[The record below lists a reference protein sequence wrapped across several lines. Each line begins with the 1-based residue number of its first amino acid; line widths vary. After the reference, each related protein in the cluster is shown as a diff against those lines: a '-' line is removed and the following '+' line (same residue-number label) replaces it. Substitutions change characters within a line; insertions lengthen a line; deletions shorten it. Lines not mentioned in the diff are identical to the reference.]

1 MKLIIDID
9 EDMYKSACKNDD
21 VYVLDDADC
30 ILIENAIANGTPL
43 TEIIE
48 SIKDKILDNYDNS
61 KGDGVREECLDII
74 DNAIYGGRHYTCSD
88 CILDLTDACSRGA
101 GRAVDDEICE
111 DFLTDKGEQEG
122 EVQQ

>member
-1 MKLIIDID
+1 MTLKENIMRLQTYKMFEG
-9 EDMYKSACKNDD
+9 EDTLYVERDD
-21 VYVLDDADC
+21 VLK
-30 ILIENAIANGTPL
+30 LLEQ
-43 TEIIE
+43 EIE

-111 DFLTDKGEQEG
+111 DFLTDKGEQE
-122 EVQQ
+122 

>member
-1 MKLIIDID
+1 MKIVIEINEKDYESIMN
-9 EDMYKSACKNDD
+9 EDTNNLVWGERAIKNG
-21 VYVLDDADC
+21 
-30 ILIENAIANGTPL
+30 IPL

-111 DFLTDKGEQEG
+111 DFLTDKGEQE
-122 EVQQ
+122 

>member
-1 MKLIIDID
+1 MKLQTYKMFEG
-9 EDMYKSACKNDD
+9 EDTLYVERDD
-21 VYVLDDADC
+21 VLK
-30 ILIENAIANGTPL
+30 LLEQ
-43 TEIIE
+43 EIE

-111 DFLTDKGEQEG
+111 DFLTDKGEQES
-122 EVQQ
+122 EV